1 MNKYVSIK
9 QIMSDLLDHPMLQG
23 LTLERAINYAVH
35 FIQIVGVPN
44 EFVEKTAL
52 IEIQNYR
59 GLLPCDFY
67 DMIQVRTHKEHDHCP
82 RVFRYTTD
90 SFHLSPDKGHEHK
103 YLTDWDLTYKLQ
115 NRVIFTSLKEGTI
128 EISYHAFMVDKEGY
142 PLIPENSSF
151 IQALEL
157 YIKKKVFT
165 VLFDQGKISP
175 AVLQNTQQEYAWYV
189 GQAQR
194 DLSMPTIDQMES
206 ISNMWCQLLQRN
218 NEHSKGMKPL
228 GRREYIR
235 VQ

>member
-1 MNKYVSIK
+1 MNSYISIREV
-9 QIMSDLLDHPMLQG
+9 IDNLLDHPMLQD
-23 LTLERAINYAVH
+23 LTLERAVNYAVH

-44 EFVEKTAL
+44 EFEEKTAL
-52 IEIQNYR
+52 VNIENYR
-59 GLLPCDFY
+59 GCLPCNFY
-67 DMIQVRTHKEHDHCP
+67 NMIQVRTHKEGEHCP

-90 SFHLSPDKGHEHK
+90 SFHLSPHKGQEHK
-103 YLTDWDLTYKLQ
+103 YLKDWDLTYKIQ
-115 NRVIFTSLKEGTI
+115 NNIIYTSMKEGTI
-128 EISYHAFMVDKEGY
+128 EISYHAFMVDNDGF

-165 VLFDQGKISP
+165 ILFDQGKISS
-175 AVLQNTQQEYAWYV
+175 AVLQNTQQEYAWAV

-194 DLSMPTIDQMES
+194 DLTMPTIDQMES

-235 VQ
+235 V

>member
-1 MNKYVSIK
+1 MVNYISIK
-9 QIMSDLLDHPMLQG
+9 QILDDLLDHPLLQD
-23 LTLERAINYAVH
+23 LSFERVVDYTVH
-35 FIQIVGVPN
+35 FLQIVGVPN
-44 EFVEKTAL
+44 EFEEKTAL
-52 IEIQNYR
+52 IDIKDYR
-59 GLLPCDFY
+59 GCLPCDYY
-67 DMIQVRTHKEHDHCP
+67 DMIQVRTYKEGEYCP

-90 SFHLSPDKGHEHK
+90 SFHLSPKKEDSD
-103 YLTDWDLTYKLQ
+103 TWDLTYKLQ
-115 NRVIFTSLKEGTI
+115 NSIIYTSIKEGTI
-128 EISYHAFMVDKEGY
+128 EIAYHAIKVDKEGY
-142 PLIPENSSF
+142 PMIPENSSF

-165 VLFDQGKISP
+165 ILFDQGKINN

-194 DLSMPTIDQMES
+194 DLTMPTIDQMES
-206 ISNMWCQLLQRN
+206 ISNMWTQLLQRN